1 MAEDPSGKF
10 SRILGPKFKNF
21 GDAKDTDTLPKDL
34 VCLMFGTT
42 CIRNLVIDNIET
54 KKDPQ

>member
-21 GDAKDTDTLPKDL
+21 GDAKDTGTLPKDL
-34 VCLMFGTT
+34 VCLMFGT
-42 CIRNLVIDNIET
+42 IRNLVIDNIET
-54 KKDPQ
+54 KKDLQ